1 MTAAARGAAPVGMAL
16 PGLVIAIAV
25 WVPLLNLFVPVLAAA
40 AMVHVLDGIMRM
52 RG

>member
-1 MTAAARGAAPVGMAL
+1 M
-16 PGLVIAIAV
+16 VIAIAV
-25 WVPLLNLFVPVLAAA
+25 WVPLLNLFVPVIAAA